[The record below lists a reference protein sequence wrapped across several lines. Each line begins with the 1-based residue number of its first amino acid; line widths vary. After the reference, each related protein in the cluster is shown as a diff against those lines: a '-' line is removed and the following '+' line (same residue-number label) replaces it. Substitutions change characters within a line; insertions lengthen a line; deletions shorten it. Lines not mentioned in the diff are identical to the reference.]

1 MNTHVFILNI
11 IINFIEA
18 IIIYVFKSK
27 NTEFE
32 IIVPFRFANAEINY
46 NFEYQEHYC
55 ILLLKTV
62 TQERIIILNN
72 K

>member
-18 IIIYVFKSK
+18 IIIFKSK

-32 IIVPFRFANAEINY
+32 IIVHFRFANAEINY